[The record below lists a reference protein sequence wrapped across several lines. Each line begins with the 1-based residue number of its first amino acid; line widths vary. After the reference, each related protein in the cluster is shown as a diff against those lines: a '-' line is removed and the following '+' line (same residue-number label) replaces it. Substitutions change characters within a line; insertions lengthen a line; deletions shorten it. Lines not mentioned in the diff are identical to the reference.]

1 MQCTSAGQRAKQQYN
16 SRAELGYPL
25 CGNTFCRR
33 TFHTFARPAE
43 DFPCVQVAG
52 SGAEDTGAAGGRKG
66 GEGERRRERR
76 RETAREEKEDA
87 VRGAV
92 ARDAQ
97 TARGCAKLRPA
108 C

>member
-1 MQCTSAGQRAKQQYN
+1 MPRTRARQ
-16 SRAELGYPL
+16 
-25 CGNTFCRR
+25 
-33 TFHTFARPAE
+33 E
-43 DFPCVQVAG
+43 D
-52 SGAEDTGAAGGRKG
+52 EKEEKEN
-66 GEGERRRERR
+66 EGENDDERNR
-76 RETAREEKEDA
+76 REEKEDA